1 MVRRNEATRG
11 IIALATASALLAGC
25 AQTPLGPT
33 VQVMPGPGK
42 SFDAFQF
49 DNSSCKGF
57 AADQVK
63 GQAEAANQRAVGAAA
78 LTTVLGAGLGAAVGG
93 GWGNAGQGAAIG
105 AAGGAAT
112 GTAVGAD
119 MSSND
124 QVNIQVQYDNAF
136 SQCMYAKGELVPG
149 YAPPAPMPQVAGSG
163 GPNPALVRAVQGEL
177 VRLSYLQ
184 DTPDGVAGGHTRTA
198 IRAYEQANGMAPDGA
213 ISNRLL
219 ARLQAT
225 PTNQTAT
232 AKAPANWVAPAGSP
246 ASAPAPAAATA
257 ASAQAPAA
265 PANWVAPTKTQ

>member
-1 MVRRNEATRG
+1 MIVCSRAAGR
-11 IIALATASALLAGC
+11 LLLALGMSSTLLGC
-25 AQTPLGPT
+25 ATTPMGPT
-33 VQVMPGPGK
+33 VAVMPGPGK
-42 SFDAFQF
+42 SFEAFQS
-49 DNSSCKGF
+49 DNALCKSF
-57 AADQVK
+57 AGDQVK
-63 GQAEAANQRAVGAAA
+63 GQADAANQRAVGTAL
-78 LTTVLGAGLGAAVGG
+78 LTTVLGAGLGAATGAIGGYAGG
-93 GWGNAGQGAAIG
+93 GAAVGAAAGAGTGTAIG
-105 AAGGAAT
+105 AANSTDAQ
-112 GTAVGAD
+112 
-119 MSSND
+119 M
-124 QVNIQVQYDNAF
+124 NIQQQYDNAF

-265 PANWVAPTKTQ
+265 PANWVAPTKTP